1 MVNKIW
7 MSVVKEFLLLKRD
20 LGGLIIL
27 FIMPLVLV
35 ITVTLI
41 QDSTFKTISD
51 NKIPILLVD
60 KDKGSV
66 SKTVFDNLEKSNLF
80 SVVTQIDNQP
90 ITEELAKEAVYKGK
104 FQLAIVIPE
113 NLSVDL
119 QTKIDQNV
127 ENIIS
132 KMGLTE
138 TDTTDTTAQ
147 AEKHKVIKEKEVKLY
162 FDPAVQMSFKN
173 AVMSSI
179 DKMISQI
186 ETKSIYTTFQN
197 QLGEGTVE
205 FDQKSFITFKEI
217 IPKINNKEVRPNSVQ
232 HNVPAWTLFAI
243 FFIVIPLSINIVKEK
258 SQGTFVRLLT
268 NPVSNL
274 VVIMGKTITYSA
286 ICMIQFY
293 MMVAVAV
300 FLFPH
305 IGLPSLNIEGHLFLM
320 SVVALF
326 SGFAAIGFGIL
337 LGTVANTQE
346 QSAPFGATS
355 VLILAAVG
363 GVWVPVFAMPTIMQ
377 YIAKSSPMNWGLEAF
392 YDVLLRNVS
401 FLEII
406 PKISLLFLFFIITT
420 SIALFYDKKKRTV

>member
-1 MVNKIW
+1 

-60 KDKGSV
+60 KDQGSV
-66 SKTVFDNLEKSNLF
+66 SKTVFNNLEKSQLF
-80 SVVTQIDNQP
+80 SVVTQIDNKP
-90 ITEELAKEAVYKGK
+90 ITEEIAREAVYKGK
-104 FQLAIVIPE
+104 FQLAIVIPQH
-113 NLSVDL
+113 LSTDL
-119 QTKIDQNV
+119 QAKIDQNV
-127 ENIIS
+127 EKIVS
-132 KMGLTE
+132 SMGLTDSSE
-138 TDTTDTTAQ
+138 TA
-147 AEKHKVIKEKEVKLY
+147 KPSRIIKEKEVKLY

-197 QLGEGTVE
+197 QLGEGTSSFE
-205 FDQKSFITFKEI
+205 QKSFITFKEI
-217 IPKINNKEVRPNSVQ
+217 IPKINNKEVLPNSVQ

-274 VVIMGKTITYSA
+274 IVIIGKTITYA
-286 ICMIQFY
+286 VICMIQFY

-337 LGTVANTQE
+337 LGTIASTQE

-355 VLILAAVG
+355 VIILAAIG
-363 GVWVPVFAMPTIMQ
+363 GVWVPVFAMPKIMQ
-377 YIAKSSPMNWGLEAF
+377 ILAKSSPMNWGLEAF

-401 FLEII
+401 LLEII

-420 SIALFYDKKKRTV
+420 WIALFYDKKKRTV

>member
-1 MVNKIW
+1 MLYKIW
-7 MSVVKEFLLLKRD
+7 MSIVKEFLLLKRD

-41 QDSTFKTISD
+41 QDSTFKTVSD
-51 NKIPILLVD
+51 SKIPILLVD
-60 KDKGSV
+60 YDKGSV
-66 SKTVFDNLEKSNLF
+66 SKTVFENLEKSNLF
-80 SVVTQIDNQP
+80 SVVTQIDNKT
-90 ITEELAKEAVYKGK
+90 ITEDVARENVYKGK
-104 FQLAIVIPE
+104 FQLAIIIPK
-113 NLSVDL
+113 NLSSDL
-119 QTKIDQNV
+119 QAKVDQNV
-127 ENIIS
+127 EKIVS
-132 KMGLTE
+132 SLGM
-138 TDTTDTTAQ
+138 TDSTAASEPQ
-147 AEKHKVIKEKEVKLY
+147 RIIKEKEVRLY

-197 QLGEGTVE
+197 QLGEGTTNFE
-205 FDQKSFITFKEI
+205 QKSFISFKEI

-258 SQGTFVRLLT
+258 SQGTFVRLRT
-268 NPVSNL
+268 NPVSSL
-274 VVIMGKTITYSA
+274 VVIIGKTITYSV

-300 FLFPH
+300 FLFPS
-305 IGLPSLNIEGHLFLM
+305 IGLPSLNIEGHLALM

-337 LGTVANTQE
+337 LGTIASTQE

-355 VLILAAVG
+355 VIILAAIG
-363 GVWVPVFAMPTIMQ
+363 GIWVPVFAMPKIMQ
-377 YIAKSSPMNWGLEAF
+377 IIAKSSPMNWGLDAF

-406 PKISLLFLFFIITT
+406 PKISLLFLFFILTT
-420 SIALFYDKKKRTV
+420 AIALFYDKKKRAV

>member
-1 MVNKIW
+1 MYKIW

-41 QDSTFKTISD
+41 QDSTFKKVSD
-51 NKIPILLVD
+51 SKIPILLVD
-60 KDKGSV
+60 NDKGSV
-66 SKTVFDNLEKSNLF
+66 SKTVFDNLEKSDLF
-80 SVVTQIDNQP
+80 SVVTQIDNKT
-90 ITEELAKEAVYKGK
+90 ITEDIARENVYKGK
-104 FQLAIVIPE
+104 FQLAIVIPKD
-113 NLSVDL
+113 LSSDL
-119 QTKIDQNV
+119 QAKVDQNV
-127 ENIIS
+127 EKIVS
-132 KMGLTE
+132 SLGM
-138 TDTTDTTAQ
+138 TDSTAASEPQ
-147 AEKHKVIKEKEVKLY
+147 RIIKEKEVKLY

-197 QLGEGTVE
+197 QLGGNADFE
-205 FDQKSFITFKEI
+205 QKSFISFKEI
-217 IPKINNKEVRPNSVQ
+217 IPRINNKEVRPNSVQ

-258 SQGTFVRLLT
+258 SQGTFVRLRT

-274 VVIMGKTITYSA
+274 VVIIGKTITYSI

-300 FLFPH
+300 FLFPS
-305 IGLPSLNIEGHLFLM
+305 IGLPSLNIEGHLALM

-337 LGTVANTQE
+337 LGTVASTQE

-355 VLILAAVG
+355 VIILAAIG
-363 GVWVPVFAMPTIMQ
+363 GVWVPVFAMPKIMQ
-377 YIAKSSPMNWGLEAF
+377 IIAKSSPMNWGLEAF
-392 YDVLLRNVS
+392 YDVLLRSVS

>member
-1 MVNKIW
+1 MYKIW

-41 QDSTFKTISD
+41 QDSTFKKVSD
-51 NKIPILLVD
+51 SKIPILLVD
-60 KDKGSV
+60 NDKGSV
-66 SKTVFDNLEKSNLF
+66 SKTVFDNLEKSDLF
-80 SVVTQIDNQP
+80 SVVTQIDNKT
-90 ITEELAKEAVYKGK
+90 ITEDIARENVYKGK
-104 FQLAIVIPE
+104 FQLAIVIPKD
-113 NLSVDL
+113 LSSDL
-119 QTKIDQNV
+119 QAKVDQNV
-127 ENIIS
+127 EKIVS
-132 KMGLTE
+132 SLGM
-138 TDTTDTTAQ
+138 TDSTAASEQ
-147 AEKHKVIKEKEVKLY
+147 QRIIKEKEVKLY

-173 AVMSSI
+173 AVMNSI

-197 QLGEGTVE
+197 QLGGNADFE
-205 FDQKSFITFKEI
+205 QKSFISFKEI
-217 IPKINNKEVRPNSVQ
+217 IPRINNKEVRPNSVQ

-258 SQGTFVRLLT
+258 SQGTFVRLRT

-274 VVIMGKTITYSA
+274 VVIIGKTITYSI

-300 FLFPH
+300 FLFPS
-305 IGLPSLNIEGHLFLM
+305 IGLPSLNIEGHLALM

-337 LGTVANTQE
+337 LGTVASTQE

-355 VLILAAVG
+355 VIILAAIG
-363 GVWVPVFAMPTIMQ
+363 GVWVPVFAMPKIMQ
-377 YIAKSSPMNWGLEAF
+377 IIAKSSPMNWGLEAF
-392 YDVLLRNVS
+392 YDVLLRSVS

>member
-1 MVNKIW
+1 MIYKIW
-7 MSVVKEFLLLKRD
+7 MSVVKEFHVLKRD

-35 ITVTLI
+35 IAVTLI
-41 QDSTFKTISD
+41 QDSTFKAVTDS
-51 NKIPILLVD
+51 KLQILLVD
-60 KDKGSV
+60 KDHGSV
-66 SKTVFDNLEKSNLF
+66 SKTVFENLEKSKYF
-80 SVVTQIDNQP
+80 TVVTRIDNKL
-90 ITEELAKEAVYKGK
+90 ITEEIAKENVYKGK

-113 NLSVDL
+113 NLSSDL
-119 QTKIDQNV
+119 QEKVNQNV
-127 ENIIS
+127 EKIVSNL
-132 KMGLTE
+132 GLT
-138 TDTTDTTAQ
+138 DSTTA
-147 AEKHKVIKEKEVKLY
+147 AEPQRVIKEKEVKLY

-186 ETKSIYTTFQN
+186 ETKSIYSTFQK
-197 QLGEGTVE
+197 QLGEETIDFE
-205 FDQKSFITFKEI
+205 QKNFITFKEI
-217 IPKINNKEVRPNSVQ
+217 IPRINNKEVRPNSVQ

-258 SQGTFVRLLT
+258 SQGTFVRLRT
-268 NPVSNL
+268 NPVSNI
-274 VVIMGKTITYSA
+274 VVIIGKTITYSI

-300 FLFPH
+300 FLFPS
-305 IGLPSLNIEGHLFLM
+305 IGLPSLNIEGHFLLT

-337 LGTVANTQE
+337 LGTVASTQE

-355 VLILAAVG
+355 VIILAAIG
-363 GVWVPVFAMPTIMQ
+363 GVWVPVFAMPKIMQ

-401 FLEII
+401 FVEII
-406 PKISLLFLFFIITT
+406 PRISLLFLFFIITT
-420 SIALFYDKKKRTV
+420 SIALFYDKKKRAV

>member
-1 MVNKIW
+1 MLYKIW
-7 MSVVKEFLLLKRD
+7 MSIVKEFLLLKRD

-41 QDSTFKTISD
+41 QDSTFKTVSD
-51 NKIPILLVD
+51 SKIPILLVD
-60 KDKGSV
+60 NDKGSV

-80 SVVTQIDNQP
+80 SVVTQIDNKT
-90 ITEELAKEAVYKGK
+90 ITEDVARENVYKGK
-104 FQLAIVIPE
+104 FQLAIVIPK
-113 NLSVDL
+113 NLSSDL
-119 QTKIDQNV
+119 QAKVDQNV
-127 ENIIS
+127 EKIVS
-132 KMGLTE
+132 SLGM
-138 TDTTDTTAQ
+138 TDSTAASQ
-147 AEKHKVIKEKEVKLY
+147 PQRIIKEKEVKLY

-197 QLGEGTVE
+197 QLGEGTTDFE
-205 FDQKSFITFKEI
+205 QKSFISFKEI

-258 SQGTFVRLLT
+258 SQGTFVRLRT

-274 VVIMGKTITYSA
+274 VVIIGKTITYSV

-293 MMVAVAV
+293 MMVTVAV
-300 FLFPH
+300 FLFPS
-305 IGLPSLNIEGHLFLM
+305 IGLPSLNIEGHLALM

-337 LGTVANTQE
+337 LGTIASTQE

-355 VLILAAVG
+355 VIILAAIG
-363 GVWVPVFAMPTIMQ
+363 GIWVPVFAMPKIMQ
-377 YIAKSSPMNWGLEAF
+377 IIAKSSPMNWGLDAF

-406 PKISLLFLFFIITT
+406 PKISLLFLFFILTT
-420 SIALFYDKKKRTV
+420 AIALFYDKKKRAV

>member
-60 KDKGSV
+60 KDNGSV

-80 SVVTQIDNQP
+80 SVITQIDNKP
-90 ITEELAKEAVYKGK
+90 ITEEVAKEAVYKGK
-104 FQLAIVIPE
+104 FQLAIVIPKD
-113 NLSVDL
+113 LSVDL
-119 QTKIDQNV
+119 QAKIDQNV
-127 ENIIS
+127 QNIIS

-138 TDTTDTTAQ
+138 TDSTAQ
-147 AEKHKVIKEKEVKLY
+147 TEKPKVIKEKEVKLY

-186 ETKSIYTTFQN
+186 ESKSIYTTFEN
-197 QLGEGTVE
+197 QLGEGTTE
-205 FDQKSFITFKEI
+205 FEQKSFITFKEI

-274 VVIMGKTITYSA
+274 VVIIGKTITYSA

>member
-1 MVNKIW
+1 MIYKIW

-41 QDSTFKTISD
+41 QDSTFKAVTDSKIQILIVD
-51 NKIPILLVD
+51 N
-60 KDKGSV
+60 DKGSV
-66 SKTVFDNLEKSNLF
+66 AKTVFENLEKSNLF
-80 SVVTQIDNQP
+80 TVVTQIDNKP
-90 ITEELAKEAVYKGK
+90 VTEETAKENVYKGK

-113 NLSVDL
+113 NLSSDL
-119 QTKIDQNV
+119 QAKVDQNV
-127 ENIIS
+127 QKIVSNL
-132 KMGLTE
+132 GLT
-138 TDTTDTTAQ
+138 DSTATSEPQ
-147 AEKHKVIKEKEVKLY
+147 RIIKEKEVKLY

-186 ETKSIYTTFQN
+186 ETKSIYSTFQK
-197 QLGEGTVE
+197 QLGEETIDFE
-205 FDQKSFITFKEI
+205 QKNFISFKEI
-217 IPKINNKEVRPNSVQ
+217 IPKINNKEVRPNSTQ

-258 SQGTFVRLLT
+258 SQGTFVRLRT

-274 VVIMGKTITYSA
+274 VVIIGKTITYSI

-300 FLFPH
+300 FLFPS
-305 IGLPSLNIEGHLFLM
+305 IGLPSLNIEGHLLMM

-337 LGTVANTQE
+337 LGTVASTQE

-355 VLILAAVG
+355 VIILAAVG
-363 GVWVPVFAMPTIMQ
+363 GVWVPVFAMPKIMQ
-377 YIAKSSPMNWGLEAF
+377 FIAKSSPMNWALEAF
-392 YDVLLRNVS
+392 YDVLLRSVS

-406 PKISLLFLFFIITT
+406 PEISLLFLFFIITT
-420 SIALFYDKKKRTV
+420 SIALFYDKKKRAV

>member
-1 MVNKIW
+1 MSYKIW
-7 MSVVKEFLLLKRD
+7 MSVVKEFLLLRRD

-27 FIMPLVLV
+27 FVMPLVLV

-41 QDSTFKTISD
+41 QDSTFKTVSD
-51 NKIPILLVD
+51 SKIEILLID
-60 KDKGSV
+60 NDKGDV
-66 SKTVFDNLEKSNLF
+66 SKTVFENLEKSSLF
-80 SVVTQIDNQP
+80 TVVTQIDNQP
-90 ITEELAKEAVYKGK
+90 ITEEIAKEAVYRGK
-104 FQLAIVIPE
+104 YKLAIVIPSK
-113 NLSVDL
+113 LSVDL
-119 QTKIDQNV
+119 QAKIDQNV
-127 ENIIS
+127 DNILS
-132 KMGLTE
+132 NMGV
-138 TDTTDTTAQ
+138 TDSVAKTGAP
-147 AEKHKVIKEKEVKLY
+147 KIIKEKEVKLY
-162 FDPAVQMSFKN
+162 FDPAVQLSFKN

-186 ETKSIYTTFQN
+186 ESKSIYKTFQN
-197 QLGEGTVE
+197 QLGEGNADFE
-205 FDQKSFITFKEI
+205 QKSFISFKEI
-217 IPKINNKEVRPNSVQ
+217 IPTINNKEVRPNSVQ

-258 SQGTFVRLLT
+258 TQGTFVRLRT
-268 NPVSNL
+268 NPSSNL
-274 VVIMGKTITYSA
+274 IVIIGKTITYSI

-320 SVVALF
+320 SIVALF

-337 LGTVANTQE
+337 LGTVASTQE

-355 VLILAAVG
+355 VIILAAIG
-363 GVWVPVFAMPTIMQ
+363 GVWVPVFAMPKIMQ
-377 YIAKSSPMNWGLEAF
+377 IVAKSSPMNWALEGF
-392 YDVLLRNVS
+392 YDVLLRNTS

>member
-1 MVNKIW
+1 MIYKIW

-27 FIMPLVLV
+27 FVMPLVLV
-35 ITVTLI
+35 IAVTLI
-41 QDSTFKTISD
+41 QDSTFKAVTDS
-51 NKIPILLVD
+51 KIQILLVD

-66 SKTVFDNLEKSNLF
+66 SKTVFENLEKSNYF
-80 SVVTQIDNQP
+80 TVVTQIDNKP
-90 ITEELAKEAVYKGK
+90 ITEEVAKENVYKGI

-113 NLSVDL
+113 NLSSDL
-119 QTKIDQNV
+119 QEKVNQNV
-127 ENIIS
+127 EKIVSNL
-132 KMGLTE
+132 GLT
-138 TDTTDTTAQ
+138 DSTTA
-147 AEKHKVIKEKEVKLY
+147 AEPQRVIKEKEVKLY

-186 ETKSIYTTFQN
+186 ETKSIYSTFQK
-197 QLGEGTVE
+197 QLGEETIDFE
-205 FDQKSFITFKEI
+205 QKNFITFKEI
-217 IPKINNKEVRPNSVQ
+217 IPRINNKEVRPNSVQ

-258 SQGTFVRLLT
+258 SQGTFVRLRT

-274 VVIMGKTITYSA
+274 VVIIGKTITYSI
-286 ICMIQFY
+286 ICMVQFY

-300 FLFPH
+300 FLFPS
-305 IGLPSLNIEGHLFLM
+305 IGLPSLNIEGHFLLT

-337 LGTVANTQE
+337 LGTVASTQE

-355 VLILAAVG
+355 VIILAAIG
-363 GVWVPVFAMPTIMQ
+363 GVWVPVFAMPKIMQ
-377 YIAKSSPMNWGLEAF
+377 FIAKSSPMNWGLEAF

-401 FLEII
+401 FVEII
-406 PKISLLFLFFIITT
+406 PRISLLFLFFIITT
-420 SIALFYDKKKRTV
+420 SIALFYDKKKRAV

>member
-1 MVNKIW
+1 MIYKIW
-7 MSVVKEFLLLKRD
+7 MSIVKEFLLLKRD

-41 QDSTFKTISD
+41 QDSTFKTVSE
-51 NKIPILLVD
+51 NKIQLLLVD
-60 KDKGSV
+60 LDKGEV
-66 SKTVFDNLEKSNLF
+66 SKTVFENLEKSNLF
-80 SVVTQIDNQP
+80 TVVTQIDHQP
-90 ITEELAKEAVYKGK
+90 ITEKTAQEAVNKGK
-104 FQLAIVIPE
+104 YQLAIVIPR
-113 NLSVDL
+113 NLSIDL

-127 ENIIS
+127 QHIVS
-132 KMGLTE
+132 KMGLSDSIAATE
-138 TDTTDTTAQ
+138 KT
-147 AEKHKVIKEKEVKLY
+147 KVIHQKEVKLY

-173 AVMSSI
+173 AVMNAI

-186 ETKSIYTTFQN
+186 ETQSIYTTFQN
-197 QLGEGTVE
+197 QLGEGNLKFE
-205 FDQKSFITFKEI
+205 QKSFITFKEI
-217 IPKINNKEVRPNSVQ
+217 IPKINNKEILPNSVQ

-243 FFIVIPLSINIVKEK
+243 FFIVIPLSINMVKEK

-274 VVIMGKTITYSA
+274 IVIIGKTITYLI

-293 MMVAVAV
+293 MMVAVAI

-305 IGLPSLNIEGHLFLM
+305 IGLPPLNIEGHLFLM
-320 SVVALF
+320 SIVALF
-326 SGFAAIGFGIL
+326 SGFAAVGFGIL
-337 LGTVANTQE
+337 LGTLASTQE

-355 VLILAAVG
+355 VLILAAIG
-363 GVWVPVFAMPTIMQ
+363 GIWVPVFAMPKIMQ
-377 YIAKSSPMNWGLEAF
+377 FIAKSSPMNWGIEAF

-401 FLEII
+401 FLEIL

>member
-1 MVNKIW
+1 MYKIW

-41 QDSTFKTISD
+41 QDSTFKKVSD
-51 NKIPILLVD
+51 SKIPILLVD
-60 KDKGSV
+60 NDKGSV
-66 SKTVFDNLEKSNLF
+66 SKTVFDNLEKSDLF
-80 SVVTQIDNQP
+80 SVVTQIDNKS
-90 ITEELAKEAVYKGK
+90 ITEDIARENVYKGK
-104 FQLAIVIPE
+104 FQLAIVIPKD
-113 NLSVDL
+113 LSSDL
-119 QTKIDQNV
+119 QAKVDQNV
-127 ENIIS
+127 EKIVS
-132 KMGLTE
+132 SLSM
-138 TDTTDTTAQ
+138 TDSTAASEPQ
-147 AEKHKVIKEKEVKLY
+147 RIIKEKEVKLY

-173 AVMSSI
+173 AVMNSI

-197 QLGEGTVE
+197 QLGGNADFE
-205 FDQKSFITFKEI
+205 QKSFISFKEI
-217 IPKINNKEVRPNSVQ
+217 IPRINNKEVRPNSVQ

-258 SQGTFVRLLT
+258 SQGTFVRLRT

-274 VVIMGKTITYSA
+274 VVIIGKTITYSI

-300 FLFPH
+300 FLFPS
-305 IGLPSLNIEGHLFLM
+305 IGLPSLNIEGHLALM

-337 LGTVANTQE
+337 LGTVASTQE

-355 VLILAAVG
+355 VIILAAIG
-363 GVWVPVFAMPTIMQ
+363 GVWVPVFAMPKIMQ
-377 YIAKSSPMNWGLEAF
+377 IIAKSSPMNWGLEAF
-392 YDVLLRNVS
+392 YDVLLRSVS

>member
-51 NKIPILLVD
+51 NKIPILLID
-60 KDKGSV
+60 KDNGSV

-80 SVVTQIDNQP
+80 SVVTQIDNKP

-104 FQLAIVIPE
+104 FQLAIVIPK

-119 QTKIDQNV
+119 QAKIDQNV
-127 ENIIS
+127 QNIIS

-138 TDTTDTTAQ
+138 TDSTAQ
-147 AEKHKVIKEKEVKLY
+147 TEKPKVIKEKEVKLY

-186 ETKSIYTTFQN
+186 ESKSIYTTFEN
-197 QLGEGTVE
+197 QLGEGTTE
-205 FDQKSFITFKEI
+205 FEQKSFITFKEI

-274 VVIMGKTITYSA
+274 VVIIGKTITYSA

>member
-1 MVNKIW
+1 MLYKIW

-27 FIMPLVLV
+27 FVMPLVLV

-41 QDSTFKTISD
+41 QDSTFKTVSD
-51 NKIPILLVD
+51 SKIPILLVD
-60 KDKGSV
+60 NDKGTV
-66 SKTVFDNLEKSNLF
+66 SKTVFDNLEKSDLF
-80 SVVTQIDNQP
+80 SVVTQIDNKT
-90 ITEELAKEAVYKGK
+90 ITEDIARENVYKGK
-104 FQLAIVIPE
+104 FQLAIVIPKD
-113 NLSVDL
+113 LSSDL
-119 QTKIDQNV
+119 QAKVDQNV
-127 ENIIS
+127 EKIVS
-132 KMGLTE
+132 SLGM
-138 TDTTDTTAQ
+138 TDSTASASAKPQ
-147 AEKHKVIKEKEVKLY
+147 RIIKEKEVKLY

-197 QLGEGTVE
+197 QLGEGTTDFE
-205 FDQKSFITFKEI
+205 QKSFITFKEI
-217 IPKINNKEVRPNSVQ
+217 IPTINNKEIRPNSVQ
-232 HNVPAWTLFAI
+232 HNVPACTLFAI

-258 SQGTFVRLLT
+258 SQGTFVRLRT

-274 VVIMGKTITYSA
+274 VIIIGKTITYSV

-300 FLFPH
+300 FLFPS

-320 SVVALF
+320 SIVALF

-337 LGTVANTQE
+337 LGTIASTQE

-355 VLILAAVG
+355 VIILAAIG
-363 GVWVPVFAMPTIMQ
+363 GIWVPVFAMPSIMQ
-377 YIAKSSPMNWGLEAF
+377 IIAKSSPMNWGLEAF
-392 YDVLLRNVS
+392 YDVLLRSVS

-406 PKISLLFLFFIITT
+406 PEISLLFLFFIITT
-420 SIALFYDKKKRTV
+420 SIALFYDKKKRAV

>member
-60 KDKGSV
+60 KDNGSV

-80 SVVTQIDNQP
+80 SVVTQIDNKP
-90 ITEELAKEAVYKGK
+90 ITEEVAKEAVYKGK
-104 FQLAIVIPE
+104 FQLAIVIPKD
-113 NLSVDL
+113 LSADL
-119 QTKIDQNV
+119 QAKIDQNV
-127 ENIIS
+127 QNIIS

-138 TDTTDTTAQ
+138 TDSTAQ
-147 AEKHKVIKEKEVKLY
+147 TEKPKVIREKEVKLY

-186 ETKSIYTTFQN
+186 ESKSIYTTFEN
-197 QLGEGTVE
+197 QLGEGTTE
-205 FDQKSFITFKEI
+205 FEQKSFITFKEI

-274 VVIMGKTITYSA
+274 VVIIGKTITYSA

>member
-1 MVNKIW
+1 MIYKIW

-41 QDSTFKTISD
+41 QDSTFKKVSD
-51 NKIPILLVD
+51 SKIPILLVD
-60 KDKGSV
+60 NDKGSV
-66 SKTVFDNLEKSNLF
+66 SKTVFDNLEKSDLF
-80 SVVTQIDNQP
+80 SVVTQIDNKA
-90 ITEELAKEAVYKGK
+90 ITEDIARENVYKGK
-104 FQLAIVIPE
+104 FQLAIVIPQD
-113 NLSVDL
+113 LSSDL
-119 QTKIDQNV
+119 QAKVDQNV
-127 ENIIS
+127 EKIVS
-132 KMGLTE
+132 SLGM
-138 TDTTDTTAQ
+138 TDSTAASEPQ
-147 AEKHKVIKEKEVKLY
+147 RIIKEKEVKLY

-173 AVMSSI
+173 AVMNSI

-197 QLGEGTVE
+197 QLGGNADFE
-205 FDQKSFITFKEI
+205 QKSFISFKEI
-217 IPKINNKEVRPNSVQ
+217 IPRINNKEVRPNSVQ

-258 SQGTFVRLLT
+258 SQGTFVRLRT

-274 VVIMGKTITYSA
+274 VVIIGKTITYSI

-300 FLFPH
+300 FLFPS
-305 IGLPSLNIEGHLFLM
+305 IGLPSLNIEGHLALM

-337 LGTVANTQE
+337 LGTVASTQE

-355 VLILAAVG
+355 VIILAAIG
-363 GVWVPVFAMPTIMQ
+363 GVWVPVFAMPKIMQ
-377 YIAKSSPMNWGLEAF
+377 IIAKSSPMNWGLEAF
-392 YDVLLRNVS
+392 YDVLLRSVS

>member
-1 MVNKIW
+1 MLYKIW

-41 QDSTFKTISD
+41 QDSSFKTISD

-60 KDKGSV
+60 KDKGAV
-66 SKTVFDNLEKSNLF
+66 SKTVFDNLEKSKLF

-90 ITEELAKEAVYKGK
+90 ITEAIAQEAVNKGK
-104 FQLAIVIPE
+104 YQLAIVIPE
-113 NLSVDL
+113 KLSVDL
-119 QTKIDQNV
+119 QAKINQNV
-127 ENIIS
+127 EKIVSSMGFTDSVAPAPTPKII
-132 KMGLTE
+132 K
-138 TDTTDTTAQ
+138 Q
-147 AEKHKVIKEKEVKLY
+147 KEVKLY

-186 ETKSIYTTFQN
+186 ETQSIYTTFQK
-197 QLGEGTVE
+197 QLGEESTQFE
-205 FDQKSFITFKEI
+205 QKSFITFKEI
-217 IPKINNKEVRPNSVQ
+217 IPKINNKEVKPNSVQ

-274 VVIMGKTITYSA
+274 IVIIGKTITYSA

-293 MMVAVAV
+293 MMVAVAI

-305 IGLPSLNIEGHLFLM
+305 IGLPSLNIEGHLILM

-337 LGTVANTQE
+337 LGTIANTQE

-355 VLILAAVG
+355 VIILAAIG
-363 GVWVPVFAMPTIMQ
+363 GIWVPVFAMPTIMQ
-377 YIAKSSPMNWGLEAF
+377 IIAKSSPMNWGLEAF

>member
-1 MVNKIW
+1 MIYKIW

-41 QDSTFKTISD
+41 QDSTFKKVSD
-51 NKIPILLVD
+51 SKIPILLVD
-60 KDKGSV
+60 NDKGSV
-66 SKTVFDNLEKSNLF
+66 SKTVFDNLEKSDLF
-80 SVVTQIDNQP
+80 SVVTQIDNKA
-90 ITEELAKEAVYKGK
+90 ITEDIARENVYKGK
-104 FQLAIVIPE
+104 FQLAIVIPKD
-113 NLSVDL
+113 LSSDL
-119 QTKIDQNV
+119 QAKVDQNV
-127 ENIIS
+127 EKIVS
-132 KMGLTE
+132 SLGM
-138 TDTTDTTAQ
+138 TDSTSAD
-147 AEKHKVIKEKEVKLY
+147 EPKRIIKEKEVKLY

-197 QLGEGTVE
+197 QLGGNADFE
-205 FDQKSFITFKEI
+205 QKSFISFKEI
-217 IPKINNKEVRPNSVQ
+217 IPRINNKEVRPNSVQ

-258 SQGTFVRLLT
+258 SQGTFVRLRT

-274 VVIMGKTITYSA
+274 VVIIGKTITYSI

-300 FLFPH
+300 FLFPS
-305 IGLPSLNIEGHLFLM
+305 IGLPSLNIEGHLALM

-337 LGTVANTQE
+337 LGTVASTQE

-355 VLILAAVG
+355 VIILAAIG
-363 GVWVPVFAMPTIMQ
+363 GVWVPVFAMPKIMQ
-377 YIAKSSPMNWGLEAF
+377 IIAKSSPMNWGLEAF
-392 YDVLLRNVS
+392 YDVLLRSVS